1 MTREEQVTLRE
12 LFHRLYG
19 ENGFEGSLPRIET
32 NLKDLN
38 GSVLKNTIRGV
49 QNERA
54 IRMLIWV
61 IGGLVLFTLTLIS
74 LVVVL

>member
-38 GSVLKNTIRGV
+38 GSVLKNTIRSV
-49 QNERA
+49 QNGKDIERLVWA
-54 IRMLIWV
+54 ISGIL
-61 IGGLVLFTLTLIS
+61 
-74 LVVVL
+74 LVVIALIGIIVIV